1 MTPCIIRNASCGWKN
16 LDDPKFHIEYDAYFT
31 LPVHAFRHVSVAQ
44 SVYDDNSAAQCF
56 PAHILLSHVALRL
69 WMQVNDADRRWKK
82 LHFRQS
88 LMRAACSPTLGLTT
102 ATVCSHWQF
111 NTDSPKW
118 RNAFGNLRESYE
130 ELQRV
135 PASFDKCFSTCSWG
149 TFFFYLLF
157 QLWDQRTDLRWSRR
171 FCTQEDG
178 NQPQQQEV
186 SATAPS
192 NHECNDISN
201 QRRVTEIT

>member
-1 MTPCIIRNASCGWKN
+1 MTPCVIRNSSCGWKN

-44 SVYDDNSAAQCF
+44 SVYDDNSAVQCF
-56 PAHILLSHVALRL
+56 PAHILLSHAALRL
-69 WMQVNDADRRWKK
+69 WMQVNDADRCWKK

-88 LMRAACSPTLGLTT
+88 RMRAACSPTLGLTT
-102 ATVCSHWQF
+102 ATVCSRWQF

-118 RNAFGNLRESYE
+118 HNAFGNLRESYE

-149 TFFFYLLF
+149 TFFFLSTYSALRSEDRLEMEPPLLHPRG
-157 QLWDQRTDLRWSRR
+157 WKSTPAAGGQRNS
-171 FCTQEDG
+171 
-178 NQPQQQEV
+178 
-186 SATAPS
+186 SIKPS
-192 NHECNDISN
+192 
-201 QRRVTEIT
+201 V